1 MKKRIFAGFMATALV
16 ATMLAGCGKDGGNAG
31 GNAGGSAGGAA
42 NGGGAPADKVKVT
55 MCVALRDEWLSEME
69 AGAKNNA
76 PEGVEFDTQDAQNDA
91 AKQMQQIEAARN
103 KGADAIIINLVDPE
117 TAAEMK
123 EAAGDCKVVFVNR
136 YPTDESVFDENTVY
150 VGSDE
155 NTSGKFQGEWLAN
168 YFKEMNKTDIKYVLL
183 NGTMGQTSTRL
194 RTESVLK
201 ALEDNGIKATAAS
214 EPLACDFA
222 RDKAMD
228 KFTPLIGTADYDCV
242 ISNNDGMALGVI
254 EALEAKG
261 INPAEKPIVGIDASK
276 DGRVAIKEGKLA
288 MSVFQDPVGQGRG
301 SIIAAFNLVKGN
313 DLAQDSGYEKDSTGH
328 ILWVPFEEV
337 TPANVADYD

>member
-1 MKKRIFAGFMATALV
+1 MKKRIFAAFMATALA
-16 ATMLAGCGKDGGNAG
+16 ATMLAGCGNGGSKPAASG
-31 GNAGGSAGGAA
+31 SAAGGSDAGEK
-42 NGGGAPADKVKVT
+42 KVKIT
-55 MCVALRDEWLSEME
+55 MTLALRDEWLSELE
-69 AGAKNNA
+69 AGAKNSA
-76 PEGVEFDTQDAQNDA
+76 PDGIEFDTQDAQNDA

-117 TAAEMK
+117 TAAAMK

-136 YPTDESVFDENTVY
+136 YPTDPSVLDENTVY

-155 NTSGKFQGEWLAN
+155 MTSGKFQGEWLAN
-168 YFKEMNKTDIKYVLL
+168 YFKEQNKTDIKYVLL
-183 NGTMGQTSTRL
+183 NGTMGQTSTTN
-194 RTESVLK
+194 RTASVL
-201 ALEDNGIKATAAS
+201 AELEAQGIKATAAS

-261 INPAEKPIVGIDASK
+261 INPADKPIVGIDASK

-301 SIIAAFNLVKGN
+301 SIIAAFNMVKGN
-313 DLAQDSGYEKDSTGH
+313 DIAKDSGYEKDSTGFV
-328 ILWVPFEEV
+328 LWVPFEPV
-337 TPANVADYD
+337 TPENVDSYN

>member
-1 MKKRIFAGFMATALV
+1 MKKRIFAGFMATALA
-16 ATMLAGCGKDGGNAG
+16 ATMLTGCGGSKPA
-31 GNAGGSAGGAA
+31 ASGSAGGAA
-42 NGGGAPADKVKVT
+42 SGGASADKVKVT
-55 MCVALRDEWLSEME
+55 MCIALRDEWLSELE

-76 PEGVEFDTQDAQNDA
+76 PAGVEFDTQDAQNDA
-91 AKQMQQIEAARN
+91 AKQLQQIEAARN

-136 YPTDESVFDENTVY
+136 YPTDESVFDENTAY

-168 YFKEMNKTDIKYVLL
+168 YFKGQNKTDIKYVLL

-201 ALEDNGIKATAAS
+201 ALADNGIKATAAS

-261 INPAEKPIVGIDASK
+261 VNPADKPIVGIDASK

-313 DLAQDSGYEKDSTGH
+313 DLAQDSGYSKDSTGH

-337 TPANVADYD
+337 TPANVADYN